1 MILLACDQSVRGFAL
16 AWTDTGPGRG
26 WEHVHTARF
35 DGGRVARGDDAGALR
50 RLRAVYT
57 WVDRYLVDLHPACVG
72 FESYGFSAKPDMNVV
87 ELVGAIKLRCLQMN
101 TAVQTVQ
108 MASARKRVC
117 GPDVKIPRKGDDAK
131 ELMKKILIEHGAP
144 ATLSLD
150 ETDALVIL
158 NNMLYTAGGLPLV
171 KNS

>member
-16 AWTDTGPGRG
+16 AWTDTGQGRG

-35 DGGRVARGDDAGALR
+35 DGGKVSRGDDAGALA

-57 WVDRYLVDLHPACVG
+57 WVDRYLVDLHPGCVG

-101 TAVQTVQ
+101 VSIQTVQ
-108 MASARKRVC
+108 QSSARKRVC

-131 ELMKKILIEHGAP
+131 ALMKKILIEHGAP
-144 ATLSLD
+144 ATLTLD

-158 NNMLYTAGGLPLV
+158 NNMLYTSGGRPLV
-171 KNS
+171 

>member
-1 MILLACDQSVRGFAL
+1 VSLLLACDQSVRGFAL

-35 DGGRVARGDDAGALR
+35 DGGKVARGDDAGALA

-57 WVDRYLVDLHPACVG
+57 WVDRHLCDLGPACVG

-87 ELVGAIKLRCLQMN
+87 ELVGALKLRCLQMN
-101 TAVQTVQ
+101 VPIQTVQ
-108 MASARKRVC
+108 QSSARKRVC

-131 ELMKKILIEHGAP
+131 ALMKKILIEHGAP

-158 NNMLYTAGGLPLV
+158 NNMLYTSGGLPLV
-171 KNS
+171 

>member
-1 MILLACDQSVRGFAL
+1 VSLLLACDQSVRGFAL

-35 DGGRVARGDDAGALR
+35 DGGKVSRGDDAGAQA
-50 RLRAVYT
+50 RLWTVYG
-57 WVDRYLVDLHPACVG
+57 WVERHIVALNPTCIG
-72 FESYGFSAKPDMNVV
+72 FESYGFSAKPDTNVV
-87 ELVGAIKLRCLQMN
+87 ELVGALKLRCMQHGIPF
-101 TAVQTVQ
+101 QTVQ
-108 MASARKRVC
+108 QSSARKRVC

-158 NNMLYTAGGLPLV
+158 NNMLYTSGGLPLV
-171 KNS
+171 